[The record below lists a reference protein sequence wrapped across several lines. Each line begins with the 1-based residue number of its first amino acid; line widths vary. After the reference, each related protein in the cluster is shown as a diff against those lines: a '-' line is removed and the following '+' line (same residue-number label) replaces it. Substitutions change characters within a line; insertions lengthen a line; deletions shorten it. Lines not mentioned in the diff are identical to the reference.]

1 LTSLPDR
8 LSEDRRLLLDGALGT
23 ELERRGIPMPP
34 HLWSAGALLSHP
46 DAVRRIHTDFLE
58 AGAEW
63 ITANTFRTHR
73 RNLTKAGLGDRA
85 AELTKRAVE
94 LAREAAET
102 FEGQVQVAGSL
113 APLEDCYR
121 PEDVPS
127 EADLKAEH
135 NEMTR
140 NLSGA
145 GADLILVETQNTI
158 REASAATRA
167 AAETGLPT
175 AVSFICGRDGRLLSG
190 ETLTAAVTAVLPF
203 GPIAVLVN
211 CLPGSA
217 VAGALQELK
226 QTAGETPI
234 GVYAN
239 TGEFDP
245 AKGWGSTPLEQ
256 AENYARAAK
265 DWWESGAKILG
276 GCCGTTPEHIR
287 KLHDVLSE

>member
-1 LTSLPDR
+1 MSSLPDR
-8 LSEDRRLLLDGALGT
+8 LSEDRPLLLDGALGT
-23 ELERRGIPMPP
+23 ELDRRGIPMPP

-46 DAVRRIHTDFLE
+46 DAVRQIHTDFLE

-85 AELTKRAVE
+85 AELTTQAVE
-94 LAREAAET
+94 LAREAARLFGER
-102 FEGQVQVAGSL
+102 VWVAGSL

-121 PEDVPS
+121 PNDVPA
-127 EADLKAEH
+127 ETDLKAEH
-135 NEMTR
+135 AEMAR
-140 NLSGA
+140 NLAGA

-158 REASAATRA
+158 REASAATQA

-175 AVSFICGRDGRLLSG
+175 AVSFVCGRDGRLLSG

-217 VAGALQELK
+217 VTGALQELK
-226 QTAGETPI
+226 QAAGETPL

-245 AKGWGSTPLEQ
+245 AKGWISTALEQ
-256 AENYARAAK
+256 PENYARAAK
-265 DWWESGAKILG
+265 DWRERGAKILG
-276 GCCGTTPEHIR
+276 GCCGTTPQHIR
-287 KLHDVLSE
+287 TLRDVLSE